1 MALYRISYDLLNKKT
16 FGEYETLISELRR
29 IGAKEV
35 LFSEWVWKGENYSCK
50 EMREHLKK
58 FVHADDRI
66 LSLWLATG
74 LAGMLCLISIIF
86 KNSAR
91 LLNVIESSSFSGSKC
106 NPACHQYT
114 FIIFSLEE

>member
-66 LSLWLATG
+66 LVTLVSDWASRNAMFDINNL
-74 LAGMLCLISIIF
+74 
-86 KNSAR
+86 
-91 LLNVIESSSFSGSKC
+91 
-106 NPACHQYT
+106 
-114 FIIFSLEE
+114 